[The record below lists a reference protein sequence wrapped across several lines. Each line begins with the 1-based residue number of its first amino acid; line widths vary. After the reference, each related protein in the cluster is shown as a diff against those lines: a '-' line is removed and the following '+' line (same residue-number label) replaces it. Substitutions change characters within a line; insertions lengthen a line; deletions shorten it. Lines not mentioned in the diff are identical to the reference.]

1 MKTANGKTVIAWGKN
16 IPDSGFKLLN
26 LLLLLV
32 FLSGCGSLGGSSD
45 GGSAAI
51 ADNSKV
57 NALLSK
63 AIRAEAKG
71 EIEQAKNLYQQM
83 IEAGAKSTKSLNH
96 YAVFLRKQF
105 EIDQA
110 EAIYLKAL
118 KHSPR
123 HANTHYNIAILYELY
138 RGDFVKAKKHFE
150 LFQLNSSEPD
160 KKVKAWIADLNRRIA
175 AQQQSSS

>member
-1 MKTANGKTVIAWGKN
+1 MKTANGKAIITWGRN
-16 IPDSGFKLLN
+16 ISDSGFKLLQ
-26 LLLLLV
+26 LLV
-32 FLSGCGSLGGSSD
+32 LLIFLSGCGSLGGSSD
-45 GGSAAI
+45 GGSVAI
-51 ADNSKV
+51 VDSSKV
-57 NALLSK
+57 NALLGK

-71 EIEQAKNLYQQM
+71 DIEQARNLYQHM
-83 IEAGAKSTKSLNH
+83 LEAGAKSTKSLNH

-105 EIDQA
+105 DIEQA
-110 EAIYLKAL
+110 EAIYLRAL

-138 RGDFVKAKKHFE
+138 RGDFIKAKEHFE

-175 AQQQSSS
+175 AQEQSSS